1 MMLEYGKT
9 LKETN
14 PLDKNYLVEEVDEM
28 MKNEKVVNKN
38 KYFKAITT
46 KPIIRENKSNLFE
59 DNYPL
64 SEDEMVKVCT
74 SKTF

>member
-1 MMLEYGKT
+1 M
-9 LKETN
+9 
-14 PLDKNYLVEEVDEM
+14 V
-28 MKNEKVVNKN
+28 KNEKVTAKN

-64 SEDEMVKVCT
+64 NEDEMVKVCT
-74 SKTF
+74 SKTFEIKNYYNYLYHQ